1 MGTVKKYEAGKKI
14 EVTGPGNKDYTFD
27 LDHAAGIEGSVAVG
41 ERVKVTYTRATDG
54 NKVTTVQPAN
64 GGM

>member
-1 MGTVKKYEAGKKI
+1 MCAQAKSGRRQSAG
-14 EVTGPGNKDYTFD
+14 ELERRPERWG
-27 LDHAAGIEGSVAVG
+27 AGQQNGRVAVG
-41 ERVKVTYTRATDG
+41 ERVKVTYTKATDG